1 MTSVIADRWK
11 KRDSFLVHE
20 INIYKKNVSLY
31 ALLFFC
37 LAFVQS
43 LIVKSNFFSS
53 LYLNAC

>member
-20 INIYKKNVSLY
+20 INIYKKDVSFY

-43 LIVKSNFFSS
+43 LIVKSNFFFFF
-53 LYLNAC
+53 LQNAC